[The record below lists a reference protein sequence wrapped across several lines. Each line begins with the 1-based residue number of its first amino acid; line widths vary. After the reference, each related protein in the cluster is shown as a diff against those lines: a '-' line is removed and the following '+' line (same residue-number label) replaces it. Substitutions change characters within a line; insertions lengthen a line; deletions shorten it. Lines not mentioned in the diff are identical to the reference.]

1 MKQRNIILGFIGA
14 CAACCAIPL
23 AAPLF
28 GSAAISAALI
38 GFGESAERGLAFGAA
53 GLLSLL
59 AWRNWRS
66 RRALMETTTG
76 ACGCAAP
83 QEFNVRGATP
93 IACTL
98 APDDFRQRVQW
109 IRDLAQSAL
118 RQAHRNDMTLYLTYD
133 RSAAEQVRDMMRK
146 EQACCAF
153 LEFQLH
159 EDADGVH
166 LAVTAP
172 EEARTAAE
180 YLFAHFAPK
189 LATLQSTATQKETVC
204 P

>member
-1 MKQRNIILGFIGA
+1 MKQRNVILGFIGA

-28 GSAAISAALI
+28 GSAAISTALI
-38 GFGESAERGLAFGAA
+38 GFGETAERGLAFGAA
-53 GLLSLL
+53 ALLSFL

-83 QEFNVRGATP
+83 QEFNVGRAAP

-98 APDDFRQRVQW
+98 TPGDFKQRVQW
-109 IRDLAQSAL
+109 IRGLAQNAL
-118 RQAHRNDMTLYLTYD
+118 RQAHRNDLTLYLTYD
-133 RSAAEQVRDMMRK
+133 RSAADQVRDMVRK
-146 EQACCAF
+146 EEACCAF
-153 LEFQLH
+153 LGFQLH
-159 EDADGVH
+159 EDAGGVH

-172 EEARTAAE
+172 EAARAAAE
-180 YLFAHFAPK
+180 DLFAHFAPE
-189 LATLQSTATQKETVC
+189 LAASPSSATQKETV
-204 P
+204 